1 MANKS
6 KASRIIIVTIIIAT
20 AYFSFHWMGL
30 KYGWKPTKGQRIATK
45 IAEQERLR
53 QTKTK
58 FEKLITEKPS
68 NTNWR
73 IKDEWKRLIAN
84 KKITVIYSE
93 KGLSTAAEIVNR
105 LRSLGAVVSY
115 AIALEVSFK
124 GEPGNIYYQFSDFE
138 TVTVIQAA
146 IVDIES
152 FRITSTGSRG
162 QIIIC
167 E

>member
-1 MANKS
+1 MAKKS
-6 KASRIIIVTIIIAT
+6 KVNRIIIVTIIIAT
-20 AYFSFHWMGL
+20 AYFSLHWMGL
-30 KYGWKPTKGQRIATK
+30 KYGWKLTKSQRIAGK
-45 IAEQERLR
+45 IAEQKQVR
-53 QTKTK
+53 QIKYE
-58 FEKLITEKPS
+58 FEKLITEKPI

-93 KGLSTAAEIVNR
+93 NGLSTAAEIVNL
-105 LRSLGAVVSY
+105 LRSLGAAVSY
-115 AIALEVSFK
+115 VIALEVSFK

-138 TVTVIQAA
+138 TATAIQAA

-162 QIIIC
+162 QIIVWD
-167 E
+167 

>member
-1 MANKS
+1 MAKKS
-6 KASRIIIVTIIIAT
+6 KASRVIIVTIVIAT

-30 KYGWKPTKGQRIATK
+30 KYGWKPTKSQRITGK
-45 IAEQERLR
+45 IAEQERVR
-53 QTKTK
+53 QIKDK
-58 FEKLITEKPS
+58 FEKLITEKPI

-93 KGLSTAAEIVNR
+93 TGLSIAAEIVNR
-105 LRSLGAVVSY
+105 LRSLDAVVNY
-115 AIALEVSFK
+115 AIALEASFK

-138 TVTVIQAA
+138 TATAIQAA

-167 E
+167 D